1 MNLFTGLLFQQG
13 HIQDPKLALSLAGE
27 DAEANASAR
36 REGDTPERA
45 KSFESCLSLKR
56 GALVALCA
64 TTALSPF
71 R

>member
-27 DAEANASAR
+27 DAEANAPAR
-36 REGDTPERA
+36 REGDTPRRA

-56 GALVALCA
+56 GALVALCS

>member
-13 HIQDPKLALSLAGE
+13 HIQDPRLALSLAGE
-27 DAEANASAR
+27 DAKADTSVR
-36 REGDTPERA
+36 QEGETPVA
-45 KSFESCLSLKR
+45 TKSFESCLSLKR
-56 GALVALCA
+56 GALVALCS